1 MNHQCPIDP
10 SIAGSYDKCVLP
22 SDVIPS
28 DYVIELHVNLN
39 SSEFFGLVIVEIAI
53 VNTTN
58 KIVLNAK
65 DLSISRKS
73 LLIIDSKNNILYDD
87 KKEQIS
93 FEFLRDFQTG
103 MKGSL
108 YVYFQANI
116 GDKLIGFYKSTY
128 NTNDGTIRR
137 AFPCWD
143 EPDKKAKF
151 TISLQVR
158 NHLTALSNM
167 NENVNV
173 VKHISLSHEEGWKI
187 VSFATS
193 VTMSTYLVAFVVG
206 EIEFIEAFTKNGNIP
221 VRVYAPIGFIHQGHF
236 ALDVGV
242 KTLDFFTEYFGES
255 YPLPK
260 MDMIAIPDFASGAM
274 ENWGLV
280 TYRMTLLLFDDQSS
294 TLKTKQQVAY
304 VVGHELAHQWFG
316 NLVTMQWWSDLWLN
330 EGFATWAGWLAAD
343 HIFPKWEIWTE
354 FVVDDLQSGL
364 ALDSLRSSHPIEVP
378 VRDPSEI
385 SQIFDSISYSKG
397 ASVIRMLEAYLG
409 PKVFQKGLQNYI
421 QKHLYSNAR
430 TDDLWAALDAT
441 SGKDVTQMMAL
452 WTRKIGVRV
461 ALGFTFFLVSG
472 FDGLPSH
479 TLAVDTCGGAAS
491 VPVLWRC
498 AAHR

>member
-1 MNHQCPIDP
+1 MDNKKEHVTFKFTGDIAEGTSAKLRISFKGEINSKLAGFYRAVYEDP
-10 SIAGSYDKCVLP
+10 SG
-22 SDVIPS
+22 
-28 DYVIELHVNLN
+28 
-39 SSEFFGLVIVEIAI
+39 
-53 VNTTN
+53 N
-58 KIVLNAK
+58 KKVMAVT
-65 DLSISRKS
+65 
-73 LLIIDSKNNILYDD
+73 
-87 KKEQIS
+87 Q
-93 FEFLRDFQTG
+93 FEATD
-103 MKGSL
+103 
-108 YVYFQANI
+108 A
-116 GDKLIGFYKSTY
+116 
-128 NTNDGTIRR
+128 RR